1 MLNSY
6 FYKKLNYNNNLFQV
20 GSRLKVRYYDQ
31 YKRLHLFEGVCVR
44 SYRVANDIYITLYQK
59 QKGFY
64 FSFFLNSPLIV
75 AIFKK

>member
-1 MLNSY
+1 MLNPY
-6 FYKKLNYNNNLFQV
+6 FYKKLKFDDKIFQV

-44 SYRVANDIYITLYQK
+44 SYSVTNDVFITLYQK

-64 FSFFLNSPLIV
+64 FSFFVNSPLIV
-75 AIFKK
+75 GIFKK